1 MSIMT
6 NIKSA
11 IFDMDGTI
19 LDSMPIW
26 DNVAAIYLESRGIT
40 PRPGLRAALL
50 PLGGSQIPEYFQRE
64 YGVTEPVQV
73 IADAINAI
81 VEEFYL
87 NDAPLK
93 DGILQILSSLASRG
107 IKMCVATATDR
118 YLVEAALTRCGVLHY
133 FERIYTCSE
142 EQTGKDRPD
151 IFFTAARFL
160 GTEVAE
166 TCVFE
171 DALYAIKTAKAAG
184 FPVVSVYDLSAD
196 GQQDEIRALSDRH
209 YKSFTDWSEDDD

>member
-6 NIKSA
+6 NVKGA
-11 IFDMDGTI
+11 IFDVDGTI

-26 DNVAAIYLESRGIT
+26 DNVAAIYLESRGIA

-50 PLGGSQIPEYFQRE
+50 PLGGNQIPEYFQRE
-64 YGVTEPVQV
+64 YGVTEPMQV

-87 NDAPLK
+87 NRATLK
-93 DGILQILSSLASRG
+93 DGILQILTSLERRG

-118 YLVEAALTRCGVLHY
+118 YLVEAALKRCGVLHY
-133 FERIYTCSE
+133 FGRVYTCSE

-151 IFFTAARFL
+151 IFLTAAKFL
-160 GTEVAE
+160 GTEISE

-184 FPVVSVYDLSAD
+184 FPVVAVYDLSAD
-196 GQQDEIRALSDRH
+196 GQQDEIRALADRY
-209 YKSFTDWSEDDD
+209 YKSFAEWSENDD